1 MPDMQRKFGGNDE
14 RSVNN
19 FHAGAF
25 PVLRAAV
32 PLWYNG
38 LKEKRTMRPSPA
50 GDGLYREEVFTHLRR
65 KLPMKLH
72 FYGADRCVTG
82 SCHCLE
88 INGKKIL
95 IDCGLQQGRDEMDNR
110 YLAFAPGNIDIL
122 LVTHAHIDHTGRIPL
137 LVKNGFHG
145 RILTTR
151 LTADLMK
158 IMLLDS
164 AHIQESD
171 AEYEN
176 RKGERAGRDP
186 VEPLYT
192 EQDAL
197 DVFKYVTT
205 CEYGEKIDLCEG
217 VSAVFTDAGHL
228 LGSASITLE
237 LEEVGVHKTVVFS
250 GDIGNVDQPI
260 IRDPQLLKKA
270 DYVVMESTYGDRN
283 HTEVW
288 SYTDELAEIID
299 ETLGK
304 GGNVV
309 IPSFAVGRTQELLYF
324 IREIKDQKLVKST
337 PNFPVYIDSPLAK
350 SATTVFCGDLHGY
363 LDEQALELVKDGTHM
378 FTFPNLNL
386 VESSEESKM
395 LNMDT
400 TPKVIISASGMCDAG
415 RIRHHLK
422 HNLWRANSAVVFVG
436 FQSPGTLGR
445 RLLDGVE
452 KVKLF
457 GEEIAVK
464 AKIVNFQGLSSHADH
479 DHLIE
484 WIKAFDPKPAHVFVV
499 HGDAD
504 VAPVFADELCS
515 LGFSA
520 HAAKF
525 TESYDLAAGAML
537 SEGYISERKRTMQA
551 SRADNLYGK
560 LLAAGEALLELI
572 RRFKGRSNKEIAAF
586 TGQITALI
594 DRFQ

>member
-1 MPDMQRKFGGNDE
+1 
-14 RSVNN
+14 
-19 FHAGAF
+19 
-25 PVLRAAV
+25 
-32 PLWYNG
+32 
-38 LKEKRTMRPSPA
+38 
-50 GDGLYREEVFTHLRR
+50 
-65 KLPMKLH
+65 MKLH

-95 IDCGLQQGRDEMDNR
+95 VDCGLQQGRDELDNR

-176 RKGERAGRDP
+176 RKGERAGREHVD
-186 VEPLYT
+186 PLYT

-205 CEYGEKIDLCEG
+205 CEYKEKVDLCEG

-237 LEEVGVHKTVVFS
+237 LEENGVHKTIVFS

-350 SATTVFCGDLHGY
+350 AATTVFCGDLHGY

-378 FTFPNLNL
+378 FTFPTLNL

-479 DHLIE
+479 DHLVQ
-484 WIKAFDPKPAHVFVV
+484 WIKAFDPKPTHVFVV
-499 HGDAD
+499 HGDED
-504 VAPVFADELCS
+504 VAPVFAEELNS
-515 LGFSA
+515 LGFHA

-525 TESYDLAAGAML
+525 TECYDLAANEMV
-537 SEGYISERKRTMQA
+537 SEGYISERKRTAQK
-551 SRADNLYGK
+551 SRADNLYAK
-560 LLAAGEALLELI
+560 LVAAAESLLEFAK
-572 RRFKGRSNKEIAAF
+572 RCKGRPNKDISAL
-586 TGQITALI
+586 TGQIISLI
-594 DRFQ
+594 ERFRE

>member
-1 MPDMQRKFGGNDE
+1 
-14 RSVNN
+14 
-19 FHAGAF
+19 
-25 PVLRAAV
+25 
-32 PLWYNG
+32 
-38 LKEKRTMRPSPA
+38 
-50 GDGLYREEVFTHLRR
+50 
-65 KLPMKLH
+65 MKLH

-95 IDCGLQQGRDEMDNR
+95 VDCGLQQGRDELDNR

-176 RKGERAGRDP
+176 RKGERAGREHVD
-186 VEPLYT
+186 PLYT

-205 CEYGEKIDLCEG
+205 CEYKEKVDLCEG

-237 LEEVGVHKTVVFS
+237 LEENGVHKTIVFS

-288 SYTDELAEIID
+288 SYTDELAEIIA

-350 SATTVFCGDLHGY
+350 AATTVFCGDLHGY
-363 LDEQALELVKDGTHM
+363 LDEQALDLVKDGTHM

-479 DHLIE
+479 DHLVE

-499 HGDAD
+499 HGDED
-504 VAPVFADELCS
+504 VAPVFAEELNS
-515 LGFSA
+515 LGFHA

-525 TESYDLAAGAML
+525 TECYDLAANEMV
-537 SEGYISERKRTMQA
+537 SEGYISERKRTAQK
-551 SRADNLYGK
+551 SRADNLYAK
-560 LLAAGEALLELI
+560 LVAAAESLLEFAK
-572 RRFKGRSNKEIAAF
+572 RCKGRPNKDISAL
-586 TGQITALI
+586 TGQIISLI
-594 DRFQ
+594 ERFRE

>member
-1 MPDMQRKFGGNDE
+1 
-14 RSVNN
+14 
-19 FHAGAF
+19 
-25 PVLRAAV
+25 
-32 PLWYNG
+32 
-38 LKEKRTMRPSPA
+38 
-50 GDGLYREEVFTHLRR
+50 
-65 KLPMKLH
+65 MKLH

-95 IDCGLQQGRDEMDNR
+95 VDCGLQQGRDELDNR

-176 RKGERAGRDP
+176 RKGERAGREHVD
-186 VEPLYT
+186 PLYT

-205 CEYGEKIDLCEG
+205 CEYKEKVDLCEG

-237 LEEVGVHKTVVFS
+237 LEENGVHKTIVFS

-350 SATTVFCGDLHGY
+350 AATTVFCGDLHGY

-479 DHLIE
+479 DHLVQ
-484 WIKAFDPKPAHVFVV
+484 WIKAFDPKPTHVFVV
-499 HGDAD
+499 HGDED
-504 VAPVFADELCS
+504 VAPVFAEELNS
-515 LGFSA
+515 LGFHA

-525 TESYDLAAGAML
+525 TECYDLAANEMV
-537 SEGYISERKRTMQA
+537 SEGNISERKRTAQK
-551 SRADNLYGK
+551 SRADNLYAK
-560 LLAAGEALLELI
+560 LVAAAESLLEFAK
-572 RRFKGRSNKEIAAF
+572 RCKGRPNKDISAL
-586 TGQITALI
+586 TGQIISLI
-594 DRFQ
+594 ERFRE

>member
-1 MPDMQRKFGGNDE
+1 
-14 RSVNN
+14 
-19 FHAGAF
+19 
-25 PVLRAAV
+25 
-32 PLWYNG
+32 
-38 LKEKRTMRPSPA
+38 
-50 GDGLYREEVFTHLRR
+50 
-65 KLPMKLH
+65 MKLH

-95 IDCGLQQGRDEMDNR
+95 VDCGLQQGRDELDNR

-176 RKGERAGRDP
+176 RKGERAGREHVD
-186 VEPLYT
+186 PLYT

-205 CEYGEKIDLCEG
+205 CEYKEKVDLCEG

-237 LEEVGVHKTVVFS
+237 LEENGVHKTIVFS

-350 SATTVFCGDLHGY
+350 AATTVFCGDLHGY

-395 LNMDT
+395 LNMDS

-479 DHLIE
+479 DHLVQ
-484 WIKAFDPKPAHVFVV
+484 WIKAFDPKPTHVFVV
-499 HGDAD
+499 HGDED
-504 VAPVFADELCS
+504 VAPVFAEELNS
-515 LGFSA
+515 LGFHA

-525 TESYDLAAGAML
+525 TECYDLAANEMV
-537 SEGYISERKRTMQA
+537 SEGYISERKRTAQK
-551 SRADNLYGK
+551 SRADNLYAK
-560 LLAAGEALLELI
+560 LVAAAESLLEFAK
-572 RRFKGRSNKEIAAF
+572 RCKGRPNTDISAL
-586 TGQITALI
+586 TGQIISLI
-594 DRFQ
+594 ERFRE